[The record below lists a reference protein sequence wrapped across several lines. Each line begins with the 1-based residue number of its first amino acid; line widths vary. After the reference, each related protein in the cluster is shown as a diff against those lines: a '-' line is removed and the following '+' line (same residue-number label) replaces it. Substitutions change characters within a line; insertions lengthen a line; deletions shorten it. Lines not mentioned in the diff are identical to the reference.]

1 MLGAMSS
8 TPSERLAA
16 ARERAGLDLGE
27 VADRTGLPFAHYRDL
42 EMFENDVWD
51 SISLA
56 QLQKLAR
63 IVGLRSLALLEGETA
78 PRPSRRITFAEFSA
92 AVASAVQASGSSAEA
107 WGEEAGWDVAPL
119 LEDPEQIWSL
129 NADGLRD
136 IAEAAG
142 VDWRSV
148 LPE

>member
-1 MLGAMSS
+1 MPS
-8 TPSERLAA
+8 TPSERLIA
-16 ARERAGLDLGE
+16 ARERAGLEIRD
-27 VADRTGLPFAHYRDL
+27 VAARAGLPFAHYCDL
-42 EMFENDVWD
+42 EGFEDDVWD
-51 SISLA
+51 TISIA
-56 QLQKLAR
+56 ELQKVAR
-63 IVGLRSLALLEGETA
+63 IVGLRSLAILEGDSA
-78 PRPSRRITFAEFSA
+78 PRPSRRITFAAFSA
-92 AVASAVQASGSSAEA
+92 AVAAAVNASGSSVDA

-129 NADGLRD
+129 NAEGLRG